1 MNHLIAKVASSR
13 VGFFLIREYAFR
25 HPHFHLQD
33 LDGSLYM
40 GRWWIVAPNTWQS
53 SVLRKLTGGKYHT
66 IRLHRIMRHDH
77 DRDKHS
83 HPFSYL
89 SYILKGW
96 YDEVF
101 EDGVRIARRTPDG
114 FWTTGFDGQDGWH
127 AVEPFHTCDKQG
139 RRKVSAGD
147 FVYGAEDKFHRIQQV
162 SAGGVWT
169 MFCMSEN
176 VDAWGFLV
184 DHQLVPAAKYLL
196 RKGWP
201 KDQIRDLKKDNPK

>member
-1 MNHLIAKVASSR
+1 MIGQLASSR
-13 VGFFLIREYAFR
+13 LGFELIRWYAFKT
-25 HPHFHLQD
+25 PHFHLHD

-53 SVLRKLTGGKYHT
+53 RLLRRVTSDKYHT

-77 DRDKHS
+77 DRDLHS

-89 SYILKGW
+89 SFILKGW
-96 YDEVF
+96 YEEVYK
-101 EDGVRIARRTPDG
+101 DGVIIAKKAKDG
-114 FWTTGFDGQDGWH
+114 FWRARKGPNEDGW
-127 AVEPFHTCDKQG
+127 AAIAPFSTCTKQG
-139 RRKVSAGD
+139 RRRVSAGD
-147 FVYGAEDKFHRIQQV
+147 SVEGRADKFHRIQQV

-176 VDAWGFLV
+176 EDDWGFLV

-201 KDQIRDLKKDNPK
+201 KDQIRDLKKDNPR